1 MCINLEYHSLVR
13 KDALRIFPQ
22 GQFNQV
28 LEVGCGTGATLG
40 YMKQQGMANHT
51 TGIEFEGECAQHKNP
66 EVDTYL
72 TGNAEEYDFSCR
84 YDAVLLLDV
93 LEHLKEPF
101 VLLQKLANCLNPN
114 GYILI
119 SIPNIRNFN
128 VSRFQVQ
135 SATPSPW
142 VLASSKKTS

>member
-51 TGIEFEGECAQHKNP
+51 LELNLRA
-66 EVDTYL
+66 
-72 TGNAEEYDFSCR
+72 S
-84 YDAVLLLDV
+84 VLSISTP
-93 LEHLKEPF
+93 KWI
-101 VLLQKLANCLNPN
+101 LA
-114 GYILI
+114 
-119 SIPNIRNFN
+119 
-128 VSRFQVQ
+128 
-135 SATPSPW
+135 
-142 VLASSKKTS
+142 